1 MEEPID
7 DEAEFWKRFFESIQ
21 PFRIAISGALSNL
34 ADTPPVKVI
43 RKTMAVIEAGTE
55 KTGNVGKRISEY
67 SYAAILRS
75 PGIVVALLL
84 LTTALIG
91 RDALE
96 FEHQINGDVEIY
108 LPDGADSTELL
119 KQVREQWATDIVI
132 LYVQT
137 NNAATASGER
147 GSENITDQDI
157 LRQISWI
164 EGDDLTFDLGGYR
177 SGLDRY
183 KDDRGTRDG
192 VV

>member
-21 PFRIAISGALSNL
+21 PFRIAISGTLSNL

-91 RDALE
+91 SCLLYTSPSPRD
-96 FEHQINGDVEIY
+96 
-108 LPDGADSTELL
+108 
-119 KQVREQWATDIVI
+119 
-132 LYVQT
+132 
-137 NNAATASGER
+137 
-147 GSENITDQDI
+147 
-157 LRQISWI
+157 
-164 EGDDLTFDLGGYR
+164 
-177 SGLDRY
+177 
-183 KDDRGTRDG
+183 
-192 VV
+192 